1 MITRNSEKKDNG
13 IGYWME
19 QVLKE
24 TDKAAADFAPD
35 PVHDLRVAIRR
46 CRSMADGFR
55 ALDPAPAWRKMK
67 KAGRAVFSSLGELRD
82 VQVLHEWVQKLGS
95 EDDLVRQRLTTH
107 CERRE
112 RELKQQAAGVLQH
125 FDRKQWAQWA
135 DELEQRA
142 RRFRLGGDLFQVVAL
157 ERLEEASLLHRVAM
171 RNRSKIAYH
180 ALRIG
185 LKKFRYMVENFLPT
199 QHQQWGKDLKELQ
212 DLLGEVHDLD
222 VLQETALQ
230 IGAFPAAEDRVRW
243 QKRIRGERDS
253 RLERYRHKMTGRASL
268 WNVWRGGLPS
278 GECLKK
284 AIERKLRIWA
294 AFLDPDP
301 QHTRRVL
308 RISLQLHDGLRRMG
322 LLPPS
327 SNGLVCRDLLKT
339 AVLGHEVG
347 RAKSAQGH
355 HKRSQRL
362 IAGLDLPPG
371 WTREQLQMAALIA
384 RYHRGALPHSDH
396 KLFQE
401 LTPEHKRLVR
411 ALAGVLR
418 LADAFDH
425 PHNGVAPDVKVE
437 RARDFLLIRA
447 PGYRPETRSA
457 ERLAAARHLLESSC
471 GMPILIR
478 GAKPAAKPA
487 RQQQ

>member
-1 MITRNSEKKDNG
+1 
-13 IGYWME
+13 
-19 QVLKE
+19 
-24 TDKAAADFAPD
+24 
-35 PVHDLRVAIRR
+35 
-46 CRSMADGFR
+46 
-55 ALDPAPAWRKMK
+55 
-67 KAGRAVFSSLGELRD
+67 
-82 VQVLHEWVQKLGS
+82 
-95 EDDLVRQRLTTH
+95 
-107 CERRE
+107 
-112 RELKQQAAGVLQH
+112 
-125 FDRKQWAQWA
+125 
-135 DELEQRA
+135 
-142 RRFRLGGDLFQVVAL
+142 
-157 ERLEEASLLHRVAM
+157 
-171 RNRSKIAYH
+171 
-180 ALRIG
+180 
-185 LKKFRYMVENFLPT
+185 
-199 QHQQWGKDLKELQ
+199 
-212 DLLGEVHDLD
+212 
-222 VLQETALQ
+222 
-230 IGAFPAAEDRVRW
+230 
-243 QKRIRGERDS
+243 
-253 RLERYRHKMTGRASL
+253 
-268 WNVWRGGLPS
+268 
-278 GECLKK
+278 
-284 AIERKLRIWA
+284 
-294 AFLDPDP
+294 
-301 QHTRRVL
+301 
-308 RISLQLHDGLRRMG
+308 
-322 LLPPS
+322 
-327 SNGLVCRDLLKT
+327 
-339 AVLGHEVG
+339 VLGHEVG